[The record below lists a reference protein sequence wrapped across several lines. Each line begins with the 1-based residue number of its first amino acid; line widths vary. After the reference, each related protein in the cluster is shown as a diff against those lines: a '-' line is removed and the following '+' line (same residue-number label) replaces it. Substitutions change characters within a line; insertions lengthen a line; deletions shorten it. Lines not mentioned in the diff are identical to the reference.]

1 MQRRQPL
8 VAIVDDD
15 PAIRKSLVVLLN
27 AFGYRVEVYASAEE
41 FLVST
46 PTERPSCV
54 ILDIQ
59 LPDITGIELSRHLLA
74 NGIRLPTIFITGS
87 RDETARQDAKELGC
101 VSYIYKPF
109 APRVLL
115 EALKAATGFD
125 PCCEGKG

>member
-1 MQRRQPL
+1 MHRRQPL

-15 PAIRKSLVVLLN
+15 PGIRKSLVVLLN

-41 FLVST
+41 FLITT

-54 ILDIQ
+54 VLDIH

-74 NGIRLPTIFITGS
+74 NGTKLPTIFITGS
-87 RDETARQDAKELGC
+87 RDEIARQDAKELGC
-101 VSYIYKPF
+101 VAYIYKPF
-109 APRVLL
+109 PPRALL
-115 EALKAATGFD
+115 QALSVATGFD